1 MTTSPNQFPNRS
13 STIPDEVADA
23 SLAPEGS
30 RPIRLAA
37 VDDHPIFVEGVV
49 ATLRRFGESVEWLGA
64 AENFAGLK
72 KALAEWPQE
81 IMLVDLHLGDG
92 STPDEV
98 VATIAE
104 RGIKCII
111 LTSER
116 RPVPIRRAVAAG
128 AVGLILKSDS
138 PEKLVTA
145 LREVRDDNFAVSSDL
160 AYTLVT
166 DQKICAHLSPR
177 ETEIL
182 ELLAE
187 GFTRRHVARSFTPP
201 IAESTVAT
209 HLERIF
215 DQYRQ
220 LGRDVRSTVAAIKEA
235 ARDGY
240 VDEWGLGNGST
251 GS

>member
-1 MTTSPNQFPNRS
+1 MTQSSPRPG
-13 STIPDEVADA
+13 ST
-23 SLAPEGS
+23 APHRAGEAPPEDLS
-30 RPIRLAA
+30 AAAPRPLRLAA

-72 KALAEWPQE
+72 KALAGWPQLPE
-81 IMLVDLHLGDG
+81 IVLVDLHLGDD

-98 VATIAE
+98 VSMLTD
-104 RGIKCII
+104 RGIKCVV

-138 PEKLVTA
+138 PEQLVTA
-145 LREVRDDNFAVSSDL
+145 LREVRDDSFAVSSDL

-166 DQKICAHLSPR
+166 DAKICAHLSPR
-177 ETEIL
+177 ETQIL

-187 GFTRRHVARSFTPP
+187 GFTRRHVARSFDPP

-240 VDEWGLGNGST
+240 VDEWGTSGS
-251 GS
+251 

>member
-1 MTTSPNQFPNRS
+1 MTSSPTSPLS
-13 STIPDEVADA
+13 SSSIPDEVAAA
-23 SLAPEGS
+23 SQAPAGS
-30 RPIRLAA
+30 RPMRLAA
-37 VDDHPIFVEGVV
+37 VDDHPVFVEGVV
-49 ATLRRFGESVEWLGA
+49 ATLRRFGEEVEWLGA
-64 AENFAGLK
+64 AESFEGM
-72 KALAEWPQE
+72 KAALDSWPEPPE

-98 VATIAE
+98 VSLLQE
-104 RGIKCII
+104 RGIKCVI

-138 PEKLVTA
+138 PEKLVSA

-187 GFTRRHVARSFTPP
+187 GFTRRNVARSFDPP

-240 VDEWGLGNGST
+240 VDEWGQGSNV
-251 GS
+251 